1 MLDPT
6 PGYIAIRIVRAAFR
20 EIQKLSHQ
28 YSETV
33 AEILKQMRQGNLGDC
48 KKLKGCTD
56 LWRTKQ
62 GDVRVIWQQIKSQEI
77 LVIKA
82 GLRKDVYQGVIEDRD
97 RNPTYTLAN
106 LMGIE
111 ESQVEDI
118 PTFNFN
124 VNKTSSWYQ
133 FIYGAYL
140 YSPHLTQEQIKL
152 FDQLLETL
160 QRSYSYSRY
169 LELTNINSVLLQ
181 SAPGT
186 GKTVCAAVIA
196 SEFYKNHNCNVV
208 LILPE
213 ALCSELREY
222 TEIKEILQDQQ
233 SSFFVGS
240 FAEWLCQSAPELYQL
255 ATSSEE
261 LQALQAEAQRVH
273 AISRNELLPYRDLI
287 LFRAFVLARDE
298 IYQSRHPNYHE
309 NIPRLEF
316 LRRNINLSRWEERLG
331 HKKSWLQ
338 GVKEITEF
346 AYPVEDRNTTIFI
359 LDEVQDYLRY
369 EITAI
374 IGMLERWQNHYQH
387 NSILWL
393 LGDRNQNIMP
403 TDFDWGQLE
412 LTRTNSLRYNYRN
425 TKCIIEFANI
435 FHSFAQAAN
444 SGGRHLPQPSNPED
458 AFEKGE
464 LVKILE
470 FSSEEQAL
478 QILTKLSKKIINTS
492 SSNQRS
498 LLREISSRVK
508 VICKNIPEKYKNL
521 PGIDYLN
528 VQQAKGR
535 EFDGCVAFC
544 VLGGEGKPSFE
555 EATSWYTIFTR
566 PRYRLLVIAT
576 TEEINRIGRDKFNKC
591 EPIQI
596 SNIDEPLKWI
606 TEFANGEQI
615 LKNTEGVRNIIYQ
628 GLSSKPI
635 KIYWDTYAA
644 LRLTKINN
652 TQLAEIENTSIKYLA
667 GVADLGYDL
676 YLLAIAKLLYNQY
689 FRLLDFYFHTL
700 IQQRHLANQQHKN
713 ILQELNLLQPEQI
726 RSDSDRIP
734 LRCLLLRALGSYWD
748 AVEEA
753 SLLQKIDPQECKR
766 IISEIANEL
775 ERKQLIYEAA
785 RVRMKIGISIPED
798 YPFRK
803 EIIKQDGSLVSL
815 LCHAAINKIKEYR

>member
-1 MLDPT
+1 
-6 PGYIAIRIVRAAFR
+6 
-20 EIQKLSHQ
+20 
-28 YSETV
+28 
-33 AEILKQMRQGNLGDC
+33 
-48 KKLKGCTD
+48 
-56 LWRTKQ
+56 
-62 GDVRVIWQQIKSQEI
+62 
-77 LVIKA
+77 
-82 GLRKDVYQGVIEDRD
+82 
-97 RNPTYTLAN
+97 
-106 LMGIE
+106 MGIE

-152 FDQLLETL
+152 FYELLETL
-160 QRSYSYSRY
+160 TSYSYSNY
-169 LELTNINSVLLQ
+169 SELTNINSFLLQ

-196 SEFYKNHNCNVV
+196 SEFYKNHDCNVV

-233 SSFFVGS
+233 SNFFVGS

-255 ATSSEE
+255 VATSSEE

-273 AISRNELLPYRDLI
+273 AISKNELLGYRDLI
-287 LFRAFVLARDE
+287 LFRAFVLERNE
-298 IYQSRHPNYHE
+298 IYQSRHPNYYE

-316 LRRNINLSRWEERLG
+316 LTQNINLSRWKERLG
-331 HKKSWLQ
+331 LKKSWLQ

-369 EITAI
+369 EIRAI
-374 IGMLERWQNHYQH
+374 IKMLERWQVDYNH

-393 LGDRNQNIMP
+393 LGDKNQNIMP

-444 SGGRHLPQPSNPED
+444 SVVRHLPKPSNPED

-464 LVKILE
+464 RVKILE
-470 FSSEEQAL
+470 FGSEEKAL
-478 QILTKLSKKIINTS
+478 EILNTLSKKIINPF

-498 LLREISSRVK
+498 LLKEISSRVK
-508 VICKNIPEKYKNL
+508 VICKDIPDKYKNL

-528 VQQAKGR
+528 IQQAKGR
-535 EFDGCVAFC
+535 EFDGCIALC
-544 VLGGEGKPSFE
+544 VLGGQGTPSFE
-555 EATSWYTIFTR
+555 EATSWYTTFTR

-576 TEEINRIGRDKFNKC
+576 TEEIKRIGKDKFNQC
-591 EPIQI
+591 ENIQI
-596 SNIDEPLKWI
+596 SNVDEALNWI

-615 LKNTEGVRNIIYQ
+615 FRNIEGVSNVIYDS
-628 GLSSKPI
+628 LNSDTI
-635 KIYWDTYAA
+635 RIFWDTYAA
-644 LRLTKINN
+644 LRLARIDDTK
-652 TQLAEIENTSIKYLA
+652 LAEIEYKAIQ
-667 GVADLGYDL
+667 
-676 YLLAIAKLLYNQY
+676 LLAKN
-689 FRLLDFYFHTL
+689 H
-700 IQQRHLANQQHKN
+700 QRQN
-713 ILQELNLLQPEQI
+713 ILQEFNLLQPEQVP
-726 RSDSDRIP
+726 SDSDRIP
-734 LRCLLLRALGSYWD
+734 LRCLLLRSLGLYWD
-748 AVEEA
+748 AVKEA
-753 SLLQKIDPQECKR
+753 SLLKEIDTKEYER
-766 IISEIANEL
+766 IILAIANEL
-775 ERKQLIYEAA
+775 EKKQLIYEAA
-785 RVRMKIGISIPED
+785 RVRMKIGISIPKD
-798 YPFRK
+798 YPFRE
-803 EIIKQDGSLVSL
+803 EIIKQDSSLVSL
-815 LCHAAINKIKEYR
+815 LCCAAIKKIKEYR

>member
-1 MLDPT
+1 MLDSS
-6 PGYIAIRIVRAAFR
+6 PGYIAIRIVRTAFR
-20 EIQKLSHQ
+20 DIQKLSHQ

-33 AEILKQMRQGNLGDC
+33 AEILKQMSQGNLGDC
-48 KKLKGCTD
+48 RKLKGYTD

-62 GDVRVIWQQIKSQEI
+62 GDLRVIWERINSQEI

-82 GLRKDVYQGVIEDRD
+82 GLRKDVYQGVIEDRY

-124 VNKTSSWYQ
+124 VYKTSSWYQ

-152 FDQLLETL
+152 FYQLLATI
-160 QRSYSYSRY
+160 QRSYSYSNY
-169 LELTNINSVLLQ
+169 SELTNINSFLLQ

-196 SEFYKNHNCNVV
+196 SEFYKNHDCNVV

-233 SSFFVGS
+233 RNFFIGT

-255 ATSSEE
+255 VATSSEE
-261 LQALQAEAQRVH
+261 LQALQAEAKRVH
-273 AISRNELLPYRDLI
+273 AISRDELILYRDLI
-287 LFRAFVLARDE
+287 LFRAFVLGRDE
-298 IYQSRHPNYHE
+298 IYQSRHPNYRE
-309 NIPRLEF
+309 NISRIRQLEKINDTRWKEGLRNGISWIEGVYTITEIAHPSRSNPFWQTYF
-316 LRRNINLSRWEERLG
+316 LSWTVRLG
-331 HKKSWLQ
+331 SDTL
-338 GVKEITEF
+338 IRYFLSTM
-346 AYPVEDRNTTIFI
+346 AYGENIKNTTMFI
-359 LDEVQDYLRY
+359 LDEAQDYLMY
-369 EITAI
+369 EIRSI
-374 IGMLERWQNHYQH
+374 IKMLERWQVNYHH

-393 LGDRNQNIMP
+393 LGDKNQNIMP
-403 TDFDWGQLE
+403 TDFDWGKLE

-425 TKCIIEFANI
+425 TKYIIEFANI
-435 FHSFAQAAN
+435 FHSFAQEAN
-444 SGGRHLPQPSNPED
+444 SVRKGRHLPQPSNPED
-458 AFEKGE
+458 AFENGE
-464 LVKILE
+464 PVKILE

-478 QILTKLSKKIINTS
+478 QILTKLSEKIINTS

-508 VICKNIPEKYKNL
+508 VICKDIPKKYKNL

-535 EFDGCVAFC
+535 EFDSCVTFC

-555 EATSWYTIFTR
+555 EATSWYTTFTR

-591 EPIQI
+591 DPIQI
-596 SNIDEPLKWI
+596 SNIDEVFKWI
-606 TEFANGEQI
+606 TDFANGEQI
-615 LKNTEGVRNIIYQ
+615 LGNIEGVCNIIYES
-628 GLSSKPI
+628 LISEPI
-635 KIYWDTYAA
+635 KIYRDTYAA
-644 LRLTKINN
+644 LRLTQINN
-652 TQLAEIENTSIKYLA
+652 TQLAEIENTSIK
-667 GVADLGYDL
+667 
-676 YLLAIAKLLYNQY
+676 LLA
-689 FRLLDFYFHTL
+689 H
-700 IQQRHLANQQHKN
+700 HQHKN
-713 ILQELNLLQPEQI
+713 IVQELDLLQHDQI
-726 RSDSDRIP
+726 CSDIDRIP
-734 LRCLLLRALGSYWD
+734 LKCLLLRALGSYWD

-753 SLLQKIDPQECKR
+753 SLLQEIDPQESKR
-766 IISEIANEL
+766 IILEIANDL
-775 ERKQLIYEAA
+775 ERKQLVYEAA

-803 EIIKQDGSLVSL
+803 EIINQDGSLVSL
-815 LCHAAINKIKEYR
+815 LCHAAINKIKEYK

>member
-1 MLDPT
+1 MFDPA

-33 AEILKQMRQGNLGDC
+33 AEILKQMSQGNFGDC

-56 LWRTKQ
+56 LLSTKQ
-62 GDVRVIWQQIKSQEI
+62 GDVRVIWQQINPQEI

-124 VNKTSSWYQ
+124 VNKTYSWYQ

-152 FDQLLETL
+152 FYQLSETL
-160 QRSYSYSRY
+160 TSYSYSRY
-169 LELTNINSVLLQ
+169 SALTNINSFLLQ

-196 SEFYKNHNCNVV
+196 SKFYKNHDCNVV

-213 ALCSELREY
+213 ALCSEVKEF

-233 SSFFVGS
+233 SNFFVGS
-240 FAEWLCQSAPELYQL
+240 FAEYLCQSAPELYQL
-255 ATSSEE
+255 VATSSEE
-261 LQALQAEAQRVH
+261 LQVLQAEAQRVH

-298 IYQSRHPNYHE
+298 IYQSRHPNYRE
-309 NIPRLEF
+309 NISRIEY
-316 LRRNINLSRWEERLG
+316 LREKIKLSKWEERLG

-425 TKCIIEFANI
+425 TEYIIRFANI

-444 SGGRHLPQPSNPED
+444 SVSRHLPQPSNPED

-464 LVKILE
+464 PVKILE

-544 VLGGEGKPSFE
+544 VLGGEGNPSFE
-555 EATSWYTIFTR
+555 EATSWYTTFTR

-615 LKNTEGVRNIIYQ
+615 LRNTEGVCNIIYQ
-628 GLSSKPI
+628 SLSSEPI

-644 LRLTKINN
+644 LRLTKINH
-652 TQLAEIENTSIKYLA
+652 TQLAEIENTSIK
-667 GVADLGYDL
+667 
-676 YLLAIAKLLYNQY
+676 
-689 FRLLDFYFHTL
+689 
-700 IQQRHLANQQHKN
+700 HLANQQHKN
-713 ILQELNLLQPEQI
+713 ILQELDLLQPDQI
-726 RSDSDRIP
+726 CSDSDRIP

>member
-1 MLDPT
+1 MLDSS
-6 PGYIAIRIVRAAFR
+6 PGYIAIRIVRTAFR
-20 EIQKLSHQ
+20 DIQKLSHQ

-33 AEILKQMRQGNLGDC
+33 AEILKQMSQGNLGDC
-48 KKLKGCTD
+48 RKLKGYTD

-62 GDVRVIWQQIKSQEI
+62 GDVRVICQRIKPQEI

-82 GLRKDVYQGVIEDRD
+82 GLRKDVYQGVIEDRY
-97 RNPTYTLAN
+97 RNTTYTLAN
-106 LMGIE
+106 LIGIE

-152 FDQLLETL
+152 FYQLLETL
-160 QRSYSYSRY
+160 QRSYSYSNY
-169 LELTNINSVLLQ
+169 SELTNINSFLLQ

-196 SEFYKNHNCNVV
+196 SEFYKNHDCNVV

-233 SSFFVGS
+233 PNFFIGT

-255 ATSSEE
+255 VATSSEE

-273 AISRNELLPYRDLI
+273 AISRDELILYRDLI
-287 LFRAFVLARDE
+287 LFRAFVLGRDE
-298 IYQSRHPNYHE
+298 IYQSRHPNYRE
-309 NIPRLEF
+309 NISRIRQLEKINETRWKEG
-316 LRRNINLSRWEERLG
+316 LRNGI
-331 HKKSWLQ
+331 SWIE
-338 GVKEITEF
+338 GVYTITEI
-346 AYPVEDRNTTIFI
+346 AHPSNGKNIKNTTLFI
-359 LDEVQDYLRY
+359 LDEAQDYLMY
-369 EITAI
+369 EIRSI
-374 IGMLERWQNHYQH
+374 IKMLERWQVNYHH

-393 LGDRNQNIMP
+393 LGDKNQNIMP
-403 TDFDWGQLE
+403 TDFDWGKLE

-425 TKCIIEFANI
+425 TKYIIEFANI
-435 FHSFAQAAN
+435 FHSFAQEAN
-444 SGGRHLPQPSNPED
+444 SVIKGRHLPQPSNPED
-458 AFEKGE
+458 AFENGE
-464 LVKILE
+464 PVKILE

-478 QILTKLSKKIINTS
+478 QILNKLSEKIINTS

-508 VICKNIPEKYKNL
+508 VICKDIPEKYKNL

-535 EFDGCVAFC
+535 EFDSCVTFC

-555 EATSWYTIFTR
+555 EATSWYTTFTR

-591 EPIQI
+591 YPIQI
-596 SNIDEPLKWI
+596 SNIDEAFKWI
-606 TEFANGEQI
+606 TDFANGEQI
-615 LKNTEGVRNIIYQ
+615 LGNIEGVCNIIYES
-628 GLSSKPI
+628 LISDPI

-644 LRLTKINN
+644 LRLTQINN
-652 TQLAEIENTSIKYLA
+652 TQLAEIENTSIK
-667 GVADLGYDL
+667 
-676 YLLAIAKLLYNQY
+676 LLAN
-689 FRLLDFYFHTL
+689 H
-700 IQQRHLANQQHKN
+700 QHKN
-713 ILQELNLLQPEQI
+713 ILQELDLLQPDQI
-726 RSDSDRIP
+726 CSDIDRLP
-734 LRCLLLRALGSYWD
+734 LKCLLLRALGSYWD

-766 IISEIANEL
+766 IILEIANEL
-775 ERKQLIYEAA
+775 ERKQLVYEAA

-803 EIIKQDGSLVSL
+803 EIINQDGSLVSL
-815 LCHAAINKIKEYR
+815 LCHAAINKIKEYK

>member
-1 MLDPT
+1 MVDSS
-6 PGYIAIRIVRAAFR
+6 PGYIPIRIVRAAFR

-33 AEILKQMRQGNLGDC
+33 AEILKQMSQGNLGDC
-48 KKLKGCTD
+48 RKLEGYTD
-56 LWRTKQ
+56 LWRTKH
-62 GDVRVIWQQIKSQEI
+62 GDVRVIWERINSPEI

-82 GLRKDVYQGVIEDRD
+82 GLRKDVYQGVIEDRY

-106 LMGIE
+106 LMEIE

-152 FDQLLETL
+152 FDQLSETL
-160 QRSYSYSRY
+160 TSYSYSRY
-169 LELTNINSVLLQ
+169 SELTNINSFLLQ

-196 SEFYKNHNCNVV
+196 SKFYKNHDCNVV

-213 ALCSELREY
+213 ALCSEVKEY

-233 SSFFVGS
+233 SNFFVGS

-255 ATSSEE
+255 VATSSEE

-273 AISRNELLPYRDLI
+273 AISKNELLPYRDLI

-309 NIPRLEF
+309 NISRLEF
-316 LRRNINLSRWEERLG
+316 LRKNIKLSRWEERLG

-393 LGDRNQNIMP
+393 LGDKNQNIMP

-435 FHSFAQAAN
+435 FHSFAQAR
-444 SGGRHLPQPSNPED
+444 GGRHLPQPSNPED

-464 LVKILE
+464 PVKILE
-470 FSSEEQAL
+470 FSSGEQAL
-478 QILTKLSKKIINTS
+478 QILTKLSDINTS

-498 LLREISSRVK
+498 LLREISSRIK
-508 VICKNIPEKYKNL
+508 VIYKNIPEKYKNL

-544 VLGGEGKPSFE
+544 VLGGQGNPSFE

-566 PRYRLLVIAT
+566 PRYRLLLIAT

-606 TEFANGEQI
+606 TEVANGEQI
-615 LKNTEGVRNIIYQ
+615 SRNTEGVCHIIYES
-628 GLSSKPI
+628 LISEPI

-652 TQLAEIENTSIKYLA
+652 TQLAEIENTSIK
-667 GVADLGYDL
+667 
-676 YLLAIAKLLYNQY
+676 
-689 FRLLDFYFHTL
+689 
-700 IQQRHLANQQHKN
+700 HLANQQHKN
-713 ILQELNLLQPEQI
+713 ILQELDLLQPEQI

-748 AVEEA
+748 AVKEA

-815 LCHAAINKIKEYR
+815 LCHAAINKIKEYK

>member
-1 MLDPT
+1 MDSQTLKPNVGDLQSDV
-6 PGYIAIRIVRAAFR
+6 IAIRIVRAAFR

-33 AEILKQMRQGNLGDC
+33 AEILKQMSQGNLGDRR
-48 KKLKGCTD
+48 KLEDYTD
-56 LWRTKQ
+56 LLRTKQ
-62 GDVRVIWQQIKSQEI
+62 GDVRVIWEWINSQEI

-82 GLRKDVYQGVIEDRD
+82 GLRRDVYQGVIEDRD

-124 VNKTSSWYQ
+124 VNKT
-133 FIYGAYL
+133 
-140 YSPHLTQEQIKL
+140 
-152 FDQLLETL
+152 
-160 QRSYSYSRY
+160 
-169 LELTNINSVLLQ
+169 
-181 SAPGT
+181 
-186 GKTVCAAVIA
+186 
-196 SEFYKNHNCNVV
+196 
-208 LILPE
+208 
-213 ALCSELREY
+213 
-222 TEIKEILQDQQ
+222 
-233 SSFFVGS
+233 
-240 FAEWLCQSAPELYQL
+240 
-255 ATSSEE
+255 
-261 LQALQAEAQRVH
+261 
-273 AISRNELLPYRDLI
+273 RDLI

-309 NIPRLEF
+309 NIRRLEF
-316 LRRNINLSRWEERLG
+316 LIRNINLSRWEERLG

-338 GVKEITEF
+338 GVKEITES

-393 LGDRNQNIMP
+393 LGDKNQNIMP

-435 FHSFAQAAN
+435 FHSFTQVAN

-458 AFEKGE
+458 CFEKGE

-508 VICKNIPEKYKNL
+508 VICKDIPEKYKNL

-535 EFDGCVAFC
+535 EFDGCVAFY
-544 VLGGEGKPSFE
+544 VLGGEGNPSFE
-555 EATSWYTIFTR
+555 EATSWYTTFTR

-615 LKNTEGVRNIIYQ
+615 LRNTEGVRNIIYQ
-628 GLSSKPI
+628 SLSSK
-635 KIYWDTYAA
+635 
-644 LRLTKINN
+644 LR
-652 TQLAEIENTSIKYLA
+652 IE
-667 GVADLGYDL
+667 
-676 YLLAIAKLLYNQY
+676 
-689 FRLLDFYFHTL
+689 HL
-700 IQQRHLANQQHKN
+700 IT
-713 ILQELNLLQPEQI
+713 
-726 RSDSDRIP
+726 
-734 LRCLLLRALGSYWD
+734 
-748 AVEEA
+748 
-753 SLLQKIDPQECKR
+753 CK
-766 IISEIANEL
+766 
-775 ERKQLIYEAA
+775 K
-785 RVRMKIGISIPED
+785 
-798 YPFRK
+798 
-803 EIIKQDGSLVSL
+803 
-815 LCHAAINKIKEYR
+815 